1 MKTSVIWASL
11 SAAGNCHESSILLKN
26 FLHITDAK
34 ISEYG
39 LIIFVGISVSWDDL
53 VVSRLPIFLK
63 TSSLVTWENVNVE
76 WFNIYLVLS
85 KL

>member
-11 SAAGNCHESSILLKN
+11 SAAGNFHESRILLKN

-53 VVSRLPIFLK
+53 VVSRLSIF
-63 TSSLVTWENVNVE
+63 LVTWENVNVE